1 MAKNESRSQYMEPSM
16 QKENVDKTNASMGY
30 HNMADRANVAK
41 VVQEMQGSKVRKQ
54 EMGKPRDGSE
64 STGKDY

>member
-1 MAKNESRSQYMEPSM
+1 MADKGRSQYQEPSM

-41 VVQEMQGSKVRKQ
+41 VVQEMQGAKVRKQ
-54 EMGKPRDGSE
+54 EMGKPGSGSQ

>member
-1 MAKNESRSQYMEPSM
+1 MAKNERRSHYMEPSFN
-16 QKENVDKTNASMGY
+16 KENVDTTNADMGY

-41 VVQEMQGSKVRKQ
+41 QVQEMQGEKARMQ

-64 STGKDY
+64 SEGRDY